1 MMKKVGI
8 CFSKDLQGQDPLGHI
23 VTKIRVYL
31 RLLDLMQKEGWE
43 AYVLTRKT
51 YKGGGIFDGGW
62 QYRDGNFSLTK
73 ERIKIDLV
81 YDRTGGIF
89 FPPENDSLEVVNKR
103 QFKILCWDKWATYK
117 EIGGYMPATFLIE
130 SENDIPAIL
139 PKIKTEKVVLKPYNG
154 LKGVGVFIG
163 RKSDALGFHFPE
175 KYERYIAQEFVDTTS
190 GIPGITSGMHD
201 LRVAVINGKAVW
213 CHVRVPKKG
222 TFTANAAQG
231 GTLTEVDYE
240 KVPSAIKNIVSEV
253 SKKFTERYD
262 NPIYSLDFG
271 INSDGNP
278 LIFEINDQIGFP
290 KWEMK
295 NRDKFLNALV
305 DNFKSRLK

>member
-1 MMKKVGI
+1 
-8 CFSKDLQGQDPLGHI
+8 
-23 VTKIRVYL
+23 
-31 RLLDLMQKEGWE
+31 MQKEGWE

-175 KYERYIAQEFVDTTS
+175 KYQRYIPRESPELHPGCTTLELLLS
-190 GIPGITSGMHD
+190 TAKQFGVMSEY
-201 LRVAVINGKAVW
+201 
-213 CHVRVPKKG
+213 PKREPLL
-222 TFTANAAQG
+222 
-231 GTLTEVDYE
+231 LTR
-240 KVPSAIKNIVSEV
+240 PRG
-253 SKKFTERYD
+253 ER
-262 NPIYSLDFG
+262 
-271 INSDGNP
+271 
-278 LIFEINDQIGFP
+278 
-290 KWEMK
+290 
-295 NRDKFLNALV
+295 
-305 DNFKSRLK
+305 